1 MQAELLDTVDRLLGE
16 TCSPVQIRQL
26 ESAEEPAEPAAIW
39 SALESSGFLDVLVP
53 ETSGGAGL
61 SWQDAWG
68 VLFAAGRYGMPYPLA
83 QTLFARA
90 CLASLGQD
98 TPAGPIALAGS
109 VNHSADGVLTAR
121 LVQGGLLASH
131 VLLQDHDTTYLLPV
145 DQATQEAVGGQGS
158 FDAHLTWQAATVTS
172 SIIGGLPLETVSH
185 GLALGLSVLIAGVSD
200 RILEMTLTYAND
212 RVQFGKP
219 IGRLQAVQQQITE
232 MAERVYG
239 IRMATQLGC
248 QSAMEQG
255 WLPLHNAAALAKS
268 QASAAAVRIANVAH
282 AVHGAIGVT
291 HEYDLQLYTRRLYE
305 WNRAGGGA
313 KYWAARLGRA
323 ALEDNDLI
331 DFVRKDLFQ
340 SVG

>member
-1 MQAELLDTVDRLLGE
+1 MELLDTFDRLLSE
-16 TCSPVQIRQL
+16 TCSPAQIRQL
-26 ESAEEPAEPAAIW
+26 EKNEEHVAIW
-39 SALESSGFLDVLVP
+39 SALESSGFLDILVP
-53 ETSGGAGL
+53 ESAGGAGL
-61 SWQDAWG
+61 GWQDAWG
-68 VLFAAGRYGMPYPLA
+68 VLFAAGRHAVPYPIA

-90 CLASLGQD
+90 CLAEGEHE
-98 TPAGPIALAGS
+98 TPDGPIALATAVS
-109 VNHSADGVLTAR
+109 HSADGVLTAR
-121 LVQGGLLASH
+121 LVQGGLLATH
-131 VLLQDHDTTYLLPV
+131 VLLQDHDTTYLLPAN
-145 DQATQEAVGGQGS
+145 QATQEAVGGQGS
-158 FDAHLTWQAATVTS
+158 FDAHLTWQGAVVTTS
-172 SIIGGLPLETVSH
+172 VIGRLPRETVSH
-185 GLALGLSVLIAGVSD
+185 GLALGLAVLIAGASD

-248 QSAMEQG
+248 QSTSDQA
-255 WLPLHNAAALAKS
+255 WVPLPNTAALAKS

-291 HEYDLQLYTRRLYE
+291 HEYDLQIYTRRLYE

-323 ALEDNDLI
+323 ALDENYLL

-340 SVG
+340 AV

>member
-1 MQAELLDTVDRLLGE
+1 MQMELLDTFDRLLSE

-26 ESAEEPAEPAAIW
+26 ENHEAPAAIW
-39 SALESSGFLDVLVP
+39 SSLESSGFLDILVP
-53 ETSGGAGL
+53 ESAGGAGL
-61 SWQDAWG
+61 GWQDAWG
-68 VLFAAGRYGMPYPLA
+68 VLFAAGRHAVPYPMA

-90 CLASLGQD
+90 CLAGIDQD
-98 TPAGPIALAGS
+98 APTGPIALATAVS
-109 VNHSADGVLTAR
+109 HSGDGVLTAR

-145 DQATQEAVGGQGS
+145 DQATQESVGGQGS
-158 FDAHLTWQAATVTS
+158 FDAHLTWQGSVVTTS
-172 SIIGGLPLETVSH
+172 VIRGLPQETVSH
-185 GLALGLSVLIAGVSD
+185 GLALGLAVLIAGVSD

-239 IRMATQLGC
+239 VRMATQLAC
-248 QSAMEQG
+248 QSQADQV
-255 WLPLHNAAALAKS
+255 WLPSHNAAALAKS
-268 QASAAAVRIANVAH
+268 QASAAAVRMANVAH

-291 HEYDLQLYTRRLYE
+291 HEYDLQIYTRRLYE

-323 ALEDNDLI
+323 ALDDSYLL
-331 DFVRKDLFQ
+331 DFMRKDLFQ
-340 SVG
+340 AA

>member
-1 MQAELLDTVDRLLGE
+1 MELLDTFDRLLSE
-16 TCSPVQIRQL
+16 TCSPMQIRQL
-26 ESAEEPAEPAAIW
+26 ENHEEPAAIW
-39 SALESSGFLDVLVP
+39 SSLESSGFLDILVP
-53 ETSGGAGL
+53 ESAGGAGL
-61 SWQDAWG
+61 GWQDAWG
-68 VLFAAGRYGMPYPLA
+68 VLFAAGRHAVPYPVA

-90 CLASLGQD
+90 CLAGLDQD
-98 TPAGPIALAGS
+98 TPTGPIALATAVSHRG
-109 VNHSADGVLTAR
+109 DGVLTAR

-158 FDAHLTWQAATVTS
+158 FDAHLTWQGAVVTTS
-172 SIIGGLPLETVSH
+172 VIRGLPRETVSH
-185 GLALGLSVLIAGVSD
+185 GLALGLAVVIAGVSD
-200 RILEMTLTYAND
+200 RVLAMTLTYAND

-239 IRMATQLGC
+239 VRMATQLGC
-248 QSAMEQG
+248 QSQADQA
-255 WLPLHNAAALAKS
+255 WLPSHNTAALAKS

-291 HEYDLQLYTRRLYE
+291 HEYDLQIYTRRLYE

-323 ALEDNDLI
+323 ALDDSCLL
-331 DFVRKDLFQ
+331 DFMRKDLFQ
-340 SVG
+340 AA